1 MKKIFTLSKKASLEY
16 SAVICRI
23 GEVKPIKGSEFLG
36 QTIVFGQ
43 SLVVRKDEMKEGD
56 IVIYCPI
63 ETILNKDFLSANNLY
78 EMSERKR
85 NANFE
90 EVQKL
95 YEEGKEEEAKSKVG
109 FFNKHG
115 RIKLLTLRNT
125 PSVGFIFKPEN
136 LLKWKPNLDLSD
148 IESHINEQFDT
159 IDDELFI
166 KVYVP
171 YTPPQQQPS
180 GDRKLRKR
188 NKKIKRMSRMVEGE
202 FSFHFDT
209 NQFNNNVWRFSPN
222 DIVTISLKE
231 HGTSAIFA
239 NILVKHPIVLTPV
252 QRIINKHIKKTIRNT
267 SITFGKSKNK
277 NISNSCYKKLHMLEK
292 HIIPSYT
299 LKYGNVYSSRGVIK
313 NEFINQNVTS
323 GFYKTD
329 VWGEYNKLISP
340 YIEKGMSL
348 YGEIVGYV
356 SGSQK
361 MIRKS
366 YDYGCMEGE
375 NYLMIYRI
383 TTKDKDGV
391 KKEWNVTD
399 VEKWTKNL
407 LKKHPELKKNV
418 HPIKILYHGTL
429 ADLYPE
435 ISTTDH
441 WHENI
446 LEAMKADKMHFGMEE
461 DEPYCKNKVPR
472 EGIVIRIDNDKKPE
486 AFKLKCLK
494 FYQRERKMIDKGEVD
509 IEMVQGYT
517 EEN

>member
-1 MKKIFTLSKKASLEY
+1 MNIIEKIDKRFAINSNYNETFDKFAIACYDLHYHVNQKYDNNPYSLHLRMVTNMLPIVFNDAWECGFIINNMYEQTLLKDYIKCFY
-16 SAVICRI
+16 SALLHDSIEDARLTYND
-23 GEVKPIKGSEFLG
+23 VKKMVSSYNSFC
-36 QTIVFGQ
+36 F
-43 SLVVRKDEMKEGD
+43 SCYDDEEMRTFHYMLMIEPEDVAD
-56 IVIYCPI
+56 IVYAVTN
-63 ETILNKDFLSANNLY
+63 EKGKNR
-78 EMSERKR
+78 SERANEKYYQGIR
-85 NANFE
+85 ENKLAVIVKICDRLANALYS
-90 EVQKL
+90 KL
-95 YEEGKEEEAKSKVG
+95 
-109 FFNKHG
+109 
-115 RIKLLTLRNT
+115 
-125 PSVGFIFKPEN
+125 
-136 LLKWKPNLDLSD
+136 
-148 IESHINEQFDT
+148 IN
-159 IDDELFI
+159 
-166 KVYVP
+166 
-171 YTPPQQQPS
+171 
-180 GDRKLRKR
+180 
-188 NKKIKRMSRMVEGE
+188 SRMLDVYK
-202 FSFHFDT
+202 
-209 NQFNNNVWRFSPN
+209 
-222 DIVTISLKE
+222 KE
-231 HGTSAIFA
+231 HEHFIDSVIEDD
-239 NILVKHPIVLTPV
+239 
-252 QRIINKHIKKTIRNT
+252 
-267 SITFGKSKNK
+267 
-277 NISNSCYKKLHMLEK
+277 NSE
-292 HIIPSYT
+292 
-299 LKYGNVYSSRGVIK
+299 
-313 NEFINQNVTS
+313 
-323 GFYKTD
+323 FYKTD

-361 MIRKS
+361 MIQKS

-399 VEKWTKNL
+399 VEKWAKNL

>member
-1 MKKIFTLSKKASLEY
+1 MKKIFTLSEKASLEY
-16 SAVICRI
+16 SAAICRI
-23 GEVKPIKGSEFLG
+23 GEVKPIEGSEFLG

-78 EMSERKR
+78 EMGERKR
-85 NANFE
+85 NVNFE

-159 IDDELFI
+159 IDGELFI

-180 GDRKLRKR
+180 GDRKLKKR

-239 NILVKHPIVLTPV
+239 NILVKHPIVLTPI
-252 QRIINKHIKKTIRNT
+252 QRLINKHVKRTIRNT
-267 SITFGKSKNK
+267 SITFGRSKNK
-277 NISNSCYKKLHMLEK
+277 NVSNSCYKKLHMLEK
-292 HIIPSYT
+292 HIKPAYT

-361 MIRKS
+361 MIQKS
-366 YDYGCMEGE
+366 YDLSY
-375 NYLMIYRI
+375 N
-383 TTKDKDGV
+383 
-391 KKEWNVTD
+391 
-399 VEKWTKNL
+399 
-407 LKKHPELKKNV
+407 
-418 HPIKILYHGTL
+418 
-429 ADLYPE
+429 
-435 ISTTDH
+435 
-441 WHENI
+441 
-446 LEAMKADKMHFGMEE
+446 
-461 DEPYCKNKVPR
+461 NK
-472 EGIVIRIDNDKKPE
+472 G
-486 AFKLKCLK
+486 
-494 FYQRERKMIDKGEVD
+494 
-509 IEMVQGYT
+509 
-517 EEN
+517 